1 MRTLCAICFA
11 TLLATTVA
19 ANTNGAGATLVLVS
33 AECDSGATLTAP
45 SGAVVA
51 VAGAGDE
58 SLDSHNNATAMI
70 YTGVIEPG
78 PLPVVIDVLL
88 GRGDPSAVET
98 ESADRNRDGVV
109 DINDYLYILSLR

>member
-1 MRTLCAICFA
+1 M
-11 TLLATTVA
+11 LLAASVA

-45 SGAVVA
+45 SGAVVT

-58 SLDSHNNATAMI
+58 SLDMHNTATAMV

-78 PLPVVIDVLL
+78 PLPAVIDILL

-109 DINDYLYILSLR
+109 DINDYLYCLSLP